1 MLLAK
6 TLSIAFLL
14 GFSPAAPV
22 PAPDNLIQVQANGF
36 ANWVANFR
44 SRAAAKGI
52 TRRTFD
58 AAFAGAQYLP
68 ETVRKD
74 RNQSDDR
81 QLGRSD
87 GTYTIYPDLV

>member
-1 MLLAK
+1 MTRTNRLFALMQALRNRRPPVTAQQLENDTGVSLR
-6 TLSIAFLL
+6 TLYRDIDSLR
-14 GFSPAAPV
+14 GM
-22 PAPDNLIQVQANGF
+22 
-36 ANWVANFR
+36 
-44 SRAAAKGI
+44 
-52 TRRTFD
+52 
-58 AAFAGAQYLP
+58 GAQYLP